1 MKILLFSD
9 SHNLTSNMKKAIEKE
24 ENVSIIIHLGD
35 CVRDILKIK
44 MKYPQFSYVYVNG
57 NNDWLMDESSEK
69 VIFFNNKK
77 ILISHGHLYSVKS
90 GYGKLIKRG
99 VEIGADAVFFGHT
112 HKTEETYVDKMLLLN
127 PGSVMLS
134 DNLGIPSWCTIEV
147 VDEKFKVKFN
157 SIS

>member
-9 SHNLTSNMKKAIEKE
+9 SHSMISNMRRAIEKE
-24 ENVSIIIHLGD
+24 ENLSMIIHLGD

-44 MKYPQFSYVYVNG
+44 IEYPQYSYVYVKG
-57 NNDWLMDESSEK
+57 NNDWSFEDPFDK

-77 ILISHGHLYSVKS
+77 ILLTHGHLCGVKT
-90 GYGKLIKRG
+90 GYNKLIRKG
-99 VEIGADAVFFGHT
+99 MEIGADAVFFGHT
-112 HKTEETYVDKMLLLN
+112 HITEETYVDNMLILN

-134 DNLGIPSWCTIEV
+134 ENLGRASWCTIEV

-157 SIS
+157 SNE